1 VEKGIVLGIDLI
13 KERIKIAVTDFS
25 GEIINTYHGFK
36 GNEKIDVDKNIVF
49 IEISNGIGA
58 GIIVDNHLLRGTY
71 GSAGEIG
78 FSIINNKNLGF
89 IIKNKGGWKKMLL
102 LKVLKKGQLKKFKRE

>member
-58 GIIVDNHLLRGTY
+58 GIIVDNHL
-71 GSAGEIG
+71 
-78 FSIINNKNLGF
+78 
-89 IIKNKGGWKKMLL
+89 
-102 LKVLKKGQLKKFKRE
+102 KRNIRLSRRNWVFNY